1 MKKNNKS
8 QLVYVSKLL
17 KYGKKY
23 TGVVLLSFLCAFIS
37 MALTL
42 IGPNKLSELTDEIT
56 KGITNKINMQVV
68 VNLGVTSII
77 IYICS
82 YVMSVLQGWIMA
94 SVSRQLS
101 KNLRTDI
108 SRKLNRL
115 PMWYYNQTSIGNILS
130 ILTNDVGTIGD
141 SINQS
146 IVYLLPSEVLFIG
159 SLWMM
164 FQTNF
169 VLTIA
174 SASASF
180 LGFILICCVSK
191 YNQKYFSQQQE
202 NLAKMNSRV
211 EEIYNAHILVKAY
224 GGELYEQKKFET
236 LNQSLRESGFKTQ
249 IVSGIL
255 TAIIHFIDN
264 LSYITVCIVET
275 LLGSVHIK

>member
-115 PMWYYNQTSIGNILS
+115 PMWYYNQTSIGNIL
-130 ILTNDVGTIGD
+130 
-141 SINQS
+141 
-146 IVYLLPSEVLFIG
+146 
-159 SLWMM
+159 
-164 FQTNF
+164 
-169 VLTIA
+169 
-174 SASASF
+174 
-180 LGFILICCVSK
+180 
-191 YNQKYFSQQQE
+191 
-202 NLAKMNSRV
+202 
-211 EEIYNAHILVKAY
+211 
-224 GGELYEQKKFET
+224 
-236 LNQSLRESGFKTQ
+236 
-249 IVSGIL
+249 
-255 TAIIHFIDN
+255 
-264 LSYITVCIVET
+264 
-275 LLGSVHIK
+275 